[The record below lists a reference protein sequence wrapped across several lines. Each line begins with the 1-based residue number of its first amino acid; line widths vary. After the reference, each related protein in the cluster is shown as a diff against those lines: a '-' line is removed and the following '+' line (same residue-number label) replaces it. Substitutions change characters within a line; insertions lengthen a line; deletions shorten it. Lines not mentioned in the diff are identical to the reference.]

1 VVITQRRSSGP
12 SRIGIT
18 ASRRVG
24 GAVVR
29 NRVKRLVREF
39 FRHHQERLQP
49 AQDVLVIARAG
60 AAKASYAQVRHELCR
75 TLKIESDDE

>member
-1 VVITQRRSSGP
+1 VVITQRRRNGP

-39 FRHHQERLQP
+39 FRHHQHRLEP
-49 AQDVLVIARAG
+49 PQDVLVIARAG
-60 AAKASYAQVRHELCR
+60 AAKASSTEVRDELRR
-75 TLKIESDDE
+75 TLKIESDE